1 MFILI
6 ITNERELGLGLNAQ
20 LILEPLFLKTTIKGW
35 VTERWTLSSLGLL
48 WRLCL
53 GPESNFEA
61 AWHGLNT
68 LAPFTSVEMRQ

>member
-1 MFILI
+1 MM
-6 ITNERELGLGLNAQ
+6 NERELGLGLNAQ

-35 VTERWTLSSLGLL
+35 VTERWALSCLGLF

-68 LAPFTSVEMRQ
+68 QPPLSSAEMRP